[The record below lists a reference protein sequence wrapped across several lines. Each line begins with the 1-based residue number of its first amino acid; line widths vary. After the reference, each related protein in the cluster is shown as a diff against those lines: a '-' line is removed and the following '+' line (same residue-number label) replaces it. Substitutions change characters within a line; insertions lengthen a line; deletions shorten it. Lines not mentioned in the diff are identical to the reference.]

1 MSTSTAGPHVSHC
14 VEGSSMV
21 RTDSHSPSET
31 EPQTSVLPEDIGQ
44 RTAMTL
50 IEEIVRVSLILL
62 VFTHTHN
69 YNGNVHVMLCNCNV
83 YTGTFLWASTGQPS
97 LFDSVNSNKIELK

>member
-1 MSTSTAGPHVSHC
+1 MIVELYYYYYYLLLSSVSSGYGIVLVSTSTAGPHVSHC

-50 IEEIVRVSLILL
+50 IEEIVRVSSLA
-62 VFTHTHN
+62 
-69 YNGNVHVMLCNCNV
+69 
-83 YTGTFLWASTGQPS
+83 YTQHL
-97 LFDSVNSNKIELK
+97 

>member
-1 MSTSTAGPHVSHC
+1 MIVELYYYYYYLLLSSVSSGYGIVLVSTSTAGPHVSHC

-31 EPQTSVLPEDIGQ
+31 ESQTSVLPEDIGQ

-50 IEEIVRVSLILL
+50 IEENVRVS
-62 VFTHTHN
+62 
-69 YNGNVHVMLCNCNV
+69 
-83 YTGTFLWASTGQPS
+83 
-97 LFDSVNSNKIELK
+97 